1 MPVIRITMGKKDN
14 VEMKKMLIEKLTSVA
29 VEVTKAPTSVF
40 TVFIEEVE
48 HENMGIGGQPVIK
61 VTMGK
66 ANVEMKKM
74 LIEKLTSAAV
84 EVTKAPASVFTVLI
98 EELDNDNMGVG
109 GQTLAEMH
117 HNK

>member
-1 MPVIRITMGKKDN
+1 MPIIR
-14 VEMKKMLIEKLTSVA
+14 
-29 VEVTKAPTSVF
+29 
-40 TVFIEEVE
+40 
-48 HENMGIGGQPVIK
+48 

-84 EVTKAPASVFTVLI
+84 EVTKAPGSVFTVLI
-98 EELDNDNMGVG
+98 EELELDNMGVG
-109 GQTLAEMH
+109 GQTLAEIH